1 MRVAAIDCGT
11 NTLRLFVGTLDA
23 DGFLRELDRRLT
35 FVGLGEG
42 VDATGRFAPDALRR
56 AFRACEQYAEII
68 ADLDCSRTRFVATS
82 ATRDAV
88 NREEFFAGVRARM
101 GIEPEVISGVEES
114 ELSFAGAVNGIRCP
128 RNPVLVMDSGGGS
141 TELVRGTAAC
151 CQDSVTAVERGV
163 SIDVG
168 SRRLRERILH
178 GDPPTAGEVG
188 EARELVRHQLD
199 GAGLDLG
206 GIGSFIGVAGTV
218 TSMTA
223 LALRLRRYDRARVHG
238 AAMSAAAVHR
248 VAERLLTST
257 VADITCW
264 GPVQP
269 QRAEVLCAGALIVD
283 EVVRRVG
290 TAELI
295 ASEADILDGV
305 ALGLLSDG
313 DGRGPAVR

>member
-23 DGFLRELDRRLT
+23 DGSLRELDRRLT

-82 ATRDAV
+82 ATRDAA
-88 NREEFFAGVRARM
+88 NREELFAGVRARM

-178 GDPPTAGEVG
+178 GDPPTAGEGG

-199 GAGLDLG
+199 GAGLDLD
-206 GIGSFIGVAGTV
+206 GIGSFIGVA
-218 TSMTA
+218 
-223 LALRLRRYDRARVHG
+223 
-238 AAMSAAAVHR
+238 AAHR